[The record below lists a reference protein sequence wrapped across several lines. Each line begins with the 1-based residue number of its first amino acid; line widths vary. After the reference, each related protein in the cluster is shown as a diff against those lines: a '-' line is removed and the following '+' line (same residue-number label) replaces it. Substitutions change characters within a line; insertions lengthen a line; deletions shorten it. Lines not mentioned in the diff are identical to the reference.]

1 MVVSAGELLASSGDF
16 MLARFKEVCESVME
30 YKDHKDHLVRE
41 TVVSLLPRLVSCIQS
56 NFACIALR
64 AFDRRHHK

>member
-1 MVVSAGELLASSGDF
+1 LLFVPSGELLASSGDF

-41 TVVSLLPRLVSCIQS
+41 TVVSLLPKLVRGTS
-56 NFACIALR
+56 NVKFCSPSRFA
-64 AFDRRHHK
+64 D